1 LSELNNHDF
10 KKEHKDSDELVFT
23 ISLNDDPNKNR
34 KFETTYLWVLSR
46 FDPLG
51 NKNRI
56 YTIIIP
62 HFGIDSEFKNK
73 GWYLAIYDNIKN
85 IYTLPM
91 LRIYNMTNNN
101 VKVTINPIF
110 IGIMKNFNYSTAMM
124 IRVNDEILDKPPDYL
139 VDSSPNDNAFLGK
152 MVSLEVK

>member
-1 LSELNNHDF
+1 M
-10 KKEHKDSDELVFT
+10 VFT

-101 VKVTINPIF
+101 VEVTINPIF
-110 IGIMKNFNYSTAMM
+110 IGIMKNFNYSTAVM

-139 VDSSPNDNAFLGK
+139 VDSSSNDNAFWEKWFL
-152 MVSLEVK
+152 

>member
-1 LSELNNHDF
+1 MSELNNHDF

-62 HFGIDSEFKNK
+62 PTFGIGSEFKNK
-73 GWYLAIYDNIKN
+73 GWYLTISDNIKN
-85 IYTLPM
+85 IYSLPM

-101 VKVTINPIF
+101 VEVTINPIF
-110 IGIMKNFNYSTAMM
+110 IGIMKNFNYSTAVM

-139 VDSSPNDNAFLGK
+139 VDSSPNDNAFWENWFL
-152 MVSLEVK
+152 